1 MDTECP
7 LLYLK
12 EVLGAFETSKP
23 DYFKEIVAALSPQQL
38 ETLLL
43 AIKHSEE
50 YTARVREEI
59 AKIAGRS
66 VDEVAEVLGSARNL
80 TARQREV
87 LSLFSAGCTYA
98 EIDKVCGNTRCR
110 PGAAAAS
117 IVTALRKRGG
127 ELGYRQHGL
136 RSHEARA

>member
-1 MDTECP
+1 MSAPWSQEEISWARECFWAGDT
-7 LLYLK
+7 L
-12 EVLGAFETSKP
+12 
-23 DYFKEIVAALSPQQL
+23 
-38 ETLLL
+38 
-43 AIKHSEE
+43 
-50 YTARVREEI
+50 EEI
-59 AKIAGRS
+59 AKIACRP
-66 VDEVAEVLGSARNL
+66 VHEVVGVLGAARNL

-127 ELGYRQHGL
+127 ELGYRQHGR
-136 RSHEARA
+136 RSQEAHA